1 MAGIVIGTTDV
12 PVSRLASRLD
22 RSPKKEERSLSAPT
36 YTGEQSMSKLVD
48 TLREMRVFST
58 HELLVRFRS
67 RNVPSI
73 ACTYAPADRWQPRKS
88 TVYSPVFKTDTGAAW
103 YDYGC
108 KTFVGK
114 RAASMPQA
122 LAWAEAQYGVREWA
136 PSPFGG
142 YIPKA
147 ILDAAKKAAKEH
159 SKQREGAA

>member
-1 MAGIVIGTTDV
+1 
-12 PVSRLASRLD
+12 
-22 RSPKKEERSLSAPT
+22 
-36 YTGEQSMSKLVD
+36 MSKLAD
-48 TLREMRVFST
+48 TLRKMRVHNT
-58 HELLVRFRS
+58 HELLVRFRL
-67 RNVPSI
+67 RDVPPI
-73 ACTYAPADRWQPRKS
+73 ACAYAPSERWRAQKS
-88 TVYSPVFKTDTGAAW
+88 TVYSPFGKTNPNAAW

-147 ILDAAKKAAKEH
+147 ILAAAEKAAKEH

>member
-1 MAGIVIGTTDV
+1 
-12 PVSRLASRLD
+12 
-22 RSPKKEERSLSAPT
+22 
-36 YTGEQSMSKLVD
+36 MSKLAD
-48 TLREMRVFST
+48 TLREMRVHNT
-58 HELLVRFRS
+58 HELLVRFRLPT
-67 RNVPSI
+67 VEAI
-73 ACTYAPADRWQPRKS
+73 ACTYAPSEHWRTQKS
-88 TVYSPVFKTDTGAAW
+88 EVYSPFGKTDANAAW

-108 KTFVGK
+108 KTFLGN

-159 SKQREGAA
+159 SKQREGTA